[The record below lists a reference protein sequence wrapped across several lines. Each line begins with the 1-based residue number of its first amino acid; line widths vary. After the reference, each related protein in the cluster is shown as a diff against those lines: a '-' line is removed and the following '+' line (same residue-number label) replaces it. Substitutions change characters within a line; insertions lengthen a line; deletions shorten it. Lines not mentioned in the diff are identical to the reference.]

1 MTETSKLHPTTSVS
15 TFGFQVAYEL
25 SRRSRP
31 IDMLETGL
39 SEYGIR
45 PTPRHRPAE
54 RQKPPTTQPVSRG
67 VYFAKVAQYAV
78 IECYY
83 FRGHGDFAAPAVPA
97 ETHTRGINSSLRD
110 VTAMLFFAAG
120 NARAAGETTRPLIRL
135 ERKAGGGKGRPTC
148 TWIAQEENDIS
159 EVIRT
164 LQSIHRRSV
173 LTDLIERASELGRLK
188 KGWNSY
194 SAPAPTPAAIG
205 NAKTLLTLASV
216 AGIIP
221 ERIEPSAM
229 GGVGVT
235 FTVGSREVAV
245 EFYNAGNAH
254 ALFSDN
260 ETEAL
265 DTAPVA
271 LGVEGYNRLLQQV
284 RRYLYGH
291 NAAAQAPRP
300 KLPRR

>member
-1 MTETSKLHPTTSVS
+1 MTETNMLHPITSVS
-15 TFGFQVAYEL
+15 TFGLQVAYEA
-25 SRRSRP
+25 SRWPRP
-31 IDMLETGL
+31 INVLGARL

-45 PTPRHRPAE
+45 TTPYLHRVE
-54 RQKPPTTQPVSRG
+54 RQEPPTTQPVSG
-67 VYFAKVAQYAV
+67 GMYFAKVAQHPA
-78 IECYY
+78 IECYH
-83 FRGHGDFAAPAVPA
+83 FRRPGDFAASAVSA
-97 ETHTRGINSSLRD
+97 ENYTRGINSSLRD
-110 VTAMLFFAAG
+110 VTAMLPFAMA
-120 NARAAGETTRPLIRL
+120 NARAAGETTVPLIRL
-135 ERKAGGGKGRPTC
+135 ERKSGGGQSRRTF

-164 LQSIHRRSV
+164 LQAIHRHSV
-173 LTDLIERASELGRLK
+173 RTNIIERVSELGKLK

-194 SAPAPTPAAIG
+194 SAPAPNAIAIG

-235 FTVGSREVAV
+235 FIVGSREVAV

-260 ETEAL
+260 ETETL
-265 DTAPVA
+265 DSAPVA
-271 LGVEGYNRLLQQV
+271 LGVEGSHRLLKQI
-284 RRYLYGH
+284 RRYLYVH
-291 NAAAQAPRP
+291 NAAAQVP
-300 KLPRR
+300 